1 MMLQLNKVHHIALIC
16 SDYQRSLDFY
26 TRVIGCQV
34 IAEHWREEQQ
44 SYLTKLTLN
53 GEYVIELFSFPAP
66 PQRLSYPEAAGLRH
80 LAFEV
85 DEIVEQVAELDRLG
99 VAHEAIRTDA
109 TTGKRFVFFND
120 PDDQPLEMYE
130 K

>member
-1 MMLQLNKVHHIALIC
+1 MLKLNKVHHIALIC

-26 TRVIGCQV
+26 TRVVGCQV

-44 SYLTKLTLN
+44 SYLTKLSLN
-53 GEYVIELFSFPAP
+53 GEYVIELFSYPSP
-66 PQRLSYPEAAGLRH
+66 PQRPSYPEAAGLRH

-85 DEIVEQVAELDRLG
+85 DDIVEQVAELDRLG

-109 TTGKRFVFFND
+109 TTGKHFVFFND

>member
-1 MMLQLNKVHHIALIC
+1 MR
-16 SDYQRSLDFY
+16 YPRG
-26 TRVIGCQV
+26 VID
-34 IAEHWREEQQ
+34 
-44 SYLTKLTLN
+44 
-53 GEYVIELFSFPAP
+53 LFSYPSP

-85 DEIVEQVAELDRLG
+85 DDIEAQVAELDRMG
-99 VAHEAIRTDA
+99 VAHENIRTDA

>member
-1 MMLQLNKVHHIALIC
+1 MLQLNKVHHIALIC
-16 SDYQRSLDFY
+16 SDYEKSLEFY
-26 TRVIGCQV
+26 TRVVGCQV

-44 SYLTKLTLN
+44 SYLTKLSLN
-53 GEYVIELFSFPAP
+53 GEYVIELFSYPSP
-66 PQRLSYPEAAGLRH
+66 PQRPSFPEAAGLRH

-85 DEIVEQVAELDRLG
+85 DDIEEQVAELDRLG
-99 VAHEAIRTDA
+99 VAHEAIRTDM
-109 TTGKRFVFFND
+109 TTGKHFVFFND

>member
-1 MMLQLNKVHHIALIC
+1 MLQLNKVHHIALIC

-26 TRVIGCQV
+26 TRVVGCEV

-44 SYLTKLTLN
+44 SYLTKLSLN
-53 GEYVIELFSFPAP
+53 GEYVIELFSYPSP
-66 PQRLSYPEAAGLRH
+66 PQRPSYPEAAGLRH

-85 DEIVEQVAELDRLG
+85 DDIVEQVAELDRLG
-99 VAHEAIRTDA
+99 VAHEAIRSDA
-109 TTGKRFVFFND
+109 TTGKHFVFFND

>member
-1 MMLQLNKVHHIALIC
+1 MLNLNKVHHIALIC

-34 IAEHWREEQQ
+34 LAEYWREEQQ
-44 SYLTKLTLN
+44 SYLTKLSLN
-53 GEYVIELFSFPAP
+53 GDYVIELFSFPSP
-66 PQRLSYPEAAGLRH
+66 PQRPSYPEAAGLRH

-85 DEIVEQVAELDRLG
+85 DDIVGEVAELDRLG
-99 VAHEAIRTDA
+99 VAHEDIRIDA

>member
-1 MMLQLNKVHHIALIC
+1 MLKLNKVHHIALIC

-44 SYLTKLTLN
+44 SYLTKLSLN
-53 GEYVIELFSFPAP
+53 GDYVIELFSFPSP
-66 PQRLSYPEAAGLRH
+66 PQRPSYPEAAGLRH

-85 DEIVEQVAELDRLG
+85 DDIVDQVAELDRMG
-99 VAHEAIRTDA
+99 IAHEDIRTDA
-109 TTGKRFVFFND
+109 TTGKRFVFFDD
-120 PDDQPLEMYE
+120 PDGQPLEMYE
-130 K
+130 KS

>member
-1 MMLQLNKVHHIALIC
+1 MLQLNKVHHIAIIC
-16 SDYQRSLDFY
+16 SEYQRSLVFY
-26 TRVIGCQV
+26 TRVVGCQV
-34 IAEHWREEQQ
+34 MAEHWREEQQ
-44 SYLTKLTLN
+44 SYLTKLSLN
-53 GEYVIELFSFPAP
+53 GDYVIELFSYPSP
-66 PQRLSYPEAAGLRH
+66 PQRLSYPEATGLRH

-85 DEIVEQVAELDRLG
+85 DDIEAQVAELDRMG
-99 VAHEAIRTDA
+99 VAHENIRTDA

>member
-1 MMLQLNKVHHIALIC
+1 MLKLNKVHHIALIC

-44 SYLTKLTLN
+44 SYLTKLSLN
-53 GEYVIELFSFPAP
+53 GDYVIELFSFPSP
-66 PQRLSYPEAAGLRH
+66 PQRPSYPEAAGLRH

-85 DEIVEQVAELDRLG
+85 DDIAAQVAELARMG
-99 VAHEAIRTDA
+99 IAHEDIRTDA
-109 TTGKRFVFFND
+109 TTGKRFVFFDD
-120 PDDQPLEMYE
+120 PDGQPLEMYE

>member
-1 MMLQLNKVHHIALIC
+1 MLHLNKVHHIALIC

-34 IAEHWREEQQ
+34 MAEHWREVQQ
-44 SYLTKLTLN
+44 SYLTKLSLN
-53 GEYVIELFSFPAP
+53 GDYVIELFSYPAP
-66 PQRLSYPEAAGLRH
+66 PQRQSYPEAAGLRH

-85 DEIVEQVAELDRLG
+85 DDIVAQVTELDRMG
-99 VAHEAIRTDA
+99 IAHEDIRTDA
-109 TTGKRFVFFND
+109 TTGKHFVFFND
-120 PDDQPLEMYE
+120 PDGQPLEMYE

>member
-1 MMLQLNKVHHIALIC
+1 MLQLNKVHHIALIC
-16 SDYQRSLDFY
+16 SDYQKSLEFY
-26 TRVIGCQV
+26 TRVVGCQV

-44 SYLTKLTLN
+44 SYLTKLSLN
-53 GEYVIELFSFPAP
+53 GEYVIELFSYPSP
-66 PQRLSYPEAAGLRH
+66 PQRPSFPEAAGLRH

-85 DEIVEQVAELDRLG
+85 DDIEKQVAELDRLG
-99 VAHEAIRTDA
+99 VAHEAIRTDM
-109 TTGKRFVFFND
+109 TTGKHFVFFND

>member
-1 MMLQLNKVHHIALIC
+1 MLQLNKIHHIAIIC

-26 TRVIGCQV
+26 TRVIGCTV

-44 SYLTKLTLN
+44 SYLTKLALN
-53 GEYVIELFSFPAP
+53 NDYVIELFSYPDP
-66 PQRLSYPEAAGLRH
+66 PLRVTEPEAAGLRH

-85 DEIVEQVAELDRLG
+85 DDLPAQVEELNRMG
-99 VAHEAIRTDA
+99 VAHEEIRIDK

-120 PDDQPLEMYE
+120 PDELPLEMYE

>member
-1 MMLQLNKVHHIALIC
+1 MLHLNKVHHIALIC

-34 IAEHWREEQQ
+34 IAEFWREEQQ
-44 SYLTKLTLN
+44 SYLTKLSLN
-53 GEYVIELFSFPAP
+53 GDYVIELFSFPSP
-66 PQRLSYPEAAGLRH
+66 PQRPSYPERH

-85 DEIVEQVAELDRLG
+85 DDIVAQVAELDRMG
-99 VAHEAIRTDA
+99 IAHEDIRTDG
-109 TTGKRFVFFND
+109 TTGKRFVFFDD
-120 PDDQPLEMYE
+120 PDGQPLEMYE

>member
-1 MMLQLNKVHHIALIC
+1 MLQLNKVHHIALIC
-16 SDYQRSLDFY
+16 SDYQKSLEFY
-26 TRVIGCQV
+26 TRVVGCQV

-44 SYLTKLTLN
+44 SYLTKLSLN
-53 GEYVIELFSFPAP
+53 GEYVIELFSYPSP
-66 PQRLSYPEAAGLRH
+66 PQRPSFPEAAGLRH

-85 DEIVEQVAELDRLG
+85 DDIEEQVAELDRLG
-99 VAHEAIRTDA
+99 VAHEAIRTDM
-109 TTGKRFVFFND
+109 TTGKHFVFFND

>member
-1 MMLQLNKVHHIALIC
+1 MLQLNKVHHIALIC

-26 TRVIGCQV
+26 TRVVGCQV
-34 IAEHWREEQQ
+34 LAEHWREEQE
-44 SYLTKLTLN
+44 SYLTKLSLN
-53 GEYVIELFSFPAP
+53 GEYVIELFSYPSP
-66 PQRLSYPEAAGLRH
+66 PQRPSYPEAAGLRH

-85 DEIVEQVAELDRLG
+85 DDIVEQVAELDRLG

>member
-1 MMLQLNKVHHIALIC
+1 MLQLNKVHHIALIC
-16 SDYQRSLDFY
+16 SDYEKSLEFY
-26 TRVIGCQV
+26 TRVVGCQV

-44 SYLTKLTLN
+44 SYLTKLSLN
-53 GEYVIELFSFPAP
+53 GEYVIELFSYPSP
-66 PQRLSYPEAAGLRH
+66 PQRPSFPEAAGLRH

-85 DEIVEQVAELDRLG
+85 DDVEKQVAELDRLG
-99 VAHEAIRTDA
+99 VAHEAIRTDM
-109 TTGKRFVFFND
+109 TTGKHFVFFND

>member
-1 MMLQLNKVHHIALIC
+1 MLHLNKVHHIALIC

-26 TRVIGCQV
+26 THVIGCQV
-34 IAEHWREEQQ
+34 MAEHWREEQQ
-44 SYLTKLTLN
+44 PYLTKLSLN
-53 GEYVIELFSFPAP
+53 DDYVIELFSYPSP

-85 DEIVEQVAELDRLG
+85 DDIVAQVAELDRMG
-99 VAHEAIRTDA
+99 IAHEDIRIDA
-109 TTGKRFVFFND
+109 TTGKHFVFFND
-120 PDDQPLEMYE
+120 PDGQPLEMYE

>member
-1 MMLQLNKVHHIALIC
+1 MLQLNKVHHIALIC
-16 SDYQRSLDFY
+16 SDYQKSLEFY
-26 TRVIGCQV
+26 TRVVGCQV

-44 SYLTKLTLN
+44 SYLTKLSLN
-53 GEYVIELFSFPAP
+53 GEYVIELFSYPSP
-66 PQRLSYPEAAGLRH
+66 PQRPSYPEAAGLRH

-85 DEIVEQVAELDRLG
+85 DDIEKQVAELDRLG
-99 VAHEAIRTDA
+99 VAHEAIRTDM
-109 TTGKRFVFFND
+109 TTGKHFVFFND

>member
-1 MMLQLNKVHHIALIC
+1 MLQLNKVHHIALIC
-16 SDYQRSLDFY
+16 SDYEKSLEFY
-26 TRVIGCQV
+26 TRVVGCQV

-44 SYLTKLTLN
+44 SYLTKLSLN
-53 GEYVIELFSFPAP
+53 GEYVIELFSYPSP
-66 PQRLSYPEAAGLRH
+66 PQRPSYPEAAGLRH

-85 DEIVEQVAELDRLG
+85 DDIEEQVAELDRLG
-99 VAHEAIRTDA
+99 VAHEAIRTDM
-109 TTGKRFVFFND
+109 TTGKHFVFFND

>member
-1 MMLQLNKVHHIALIC
+1 M
-16 SDYQRSLDFY
+16 
-26 TRVIGCQV
+26 
-34 IAEHWREEQQ
+34 AEQSREAPQPH
-44 SYLTKLTLN
+44 LTKLSLN
-53 GEYVIELFSFPAP
+53 GDYVIELFSYPSP

-85 DEIVEQVAELDRLG
+85 DDIVAQVAELDRMG
-99 VAHEAIRTDA
+99 VAHENIRTDA

>member
-1 MMLQLNKVHHIALIC
+1 MLQLNKVHHIALIC

-26 TRVIGCQV
+26 TRVVGCQV
-34 IAEHWREEQQ
+34 LAEHWREEQE
-44 SYLTKLTLN
+44 SYLTKLSLN
-53 GEYVIELFSFPAP
+53 GEYVIELFSYPSP
-66 PQRLSYPEAAGLRH
+66 PQRPSYPEAAGLRH

-85 DEIVEQVAELDRLG
+85 DDIVEQVAELDRMG

>member
-1 MMLQLNKVHHIALIC
+1 MLQLNKVHHFALIC
-16 SDYQRSLDFY
+16 SDYQKSLEFY
-26 TRVIGCQV
+26 TRVVGCQV

-44 SYLTKLTLN
+44 SYLTKLSLN
-53 GEYVIELFSFPAP
+53 GEYVIELFSYPSP
-66 PQRLSYPEAAGLRH
+66 PQRPSYPEAAGLRH

-85 DEIVEQVAELDRLG
+85 DDIEEQVAELDRLG
-99 VAHEAIRTDA
+99 VAHEAIRTDM
-109 TTGKRFVFFND
+109 TTGKHFVFFND

>member
-1 MMLQLNKVHHIALIC
+1 MLQLNKVHHIALIC

-26 TRVIGCQV
+26 TRVIGCHV
-34 IAEHWREEQQ
+34 MAEHWREEQQ
-44 SYLTKLTLN
+44 SYLTKLSLN
-53 GEYVIELFSFPAP
+53 DDYVIELFSFPSP
-66 PQRLSYPEAAGLRH
+66 PQRPSYPEAAGLRH

-85 DEIVEQVAELDRLG
+85 DDIVGQVAELDRMG
-99 VAHEAIRTDA
+99 VTHEDIRTDS

-120 PDDQPLEMYE
+120 PDGQPLEMYE

>member
-1 MMLQLNKVHHIALIC
+1 MLQLNKVHHIALIC
-16 SDYQRSLDFY
+16 SDYEKSLEFY
-26 TRVIGCQV
+26 TRVVGCQV

-44 SYLTKLTLN
+44 SYLTKLSLN
-53 GEYVIELFSFPAP
+53 GEYVIELFSYPSP
-66 PQRLSYPEAAGLRH
+66 PQRPSYPEAAGLRH

-85 DEIVEQVAELDRLG
+85 DDIEEQVAELDRLG

-109 TTGKRFVFFND
+109 TTGKHFVFFND

>member
-1 MMLQLNKVHHIALIC
+1 MLQLNKVHHIALIC

-26 TRVIGCQV
+26 TRVVGCQV
-34 IAEHWREEQQ
+34 IAEHWREEQE
-44 SYLTKLTLN
+44 SYLTKLSLN
-53 GEYVIELFSFPAP
+53 GEYVIELFSYPSP
-66 PQRLSYPEAAGLRH
+66 PQRPSYPEAAGLRH

-85 DEIVEQVAELDRLG
+85 DDIVEQVAELDRLG

>member
-1 MMLQLNKVHHIALIC
+1 MLQLNKVHHIALIC

-26 TRVIGCQV
+26 TSVIGCHV
-34 IAEHWREEQQ
+34 MAEHWRDEQQ
-44 SYLTKLTLN
+44 SYLTKLSLN
-53 GEYVIELFSFPAP
+53 GDYVIELFSYPSP
-66 PQRLSYPEAAGLRH
+66 PQRPSYPEAAGLRH

-85 DEIVEQVAELDRLG
+85 DDIEGQVAELDRMG
-99 VAHEAIRTDA
+99 IAHENIRTDA

-120 PDDQPLEMYE
+120 PDGQPLEMYE